1 MKNYQKGF
9 VNIVIA
15 VVIVAGI
22 VGLVA
27 WKNDFLP
34 KNIISGFNNKEQE
47 SQTINSDNEY
57 SPISESNTL
66 TKDSPKSEKI
76 VPKASTPTKTT
87 VTQSAGIS
95 QNASDLAE
103 AQSNLAKINA
113 QYQQM
118 GIELGK
124 KLSIVTPSGNNIL
137 EPGKPVT
144 VVFSPVSGASS
155 YEITITKPA
164 YVDRSRRLI
173 SGDKIDTL
181 FREIT
186 SETTHVII
194 VPKSNDYETT
204 ENGYNGE
211 NLVVKAL
218 DRSGN
223 QLKVSVSQQGK
234 QYEIPAMD
242 QKQIKIL
249 TLPTQPNLL
258 DADTY
263 VLEKT
268 GGTVTLKFGAL
279 QAPYVKRKLIF
290 LCPLE
295 VSQMASIDG
304 VGCSGPRPTPIEFG
318 SEAFTKKMIV
328 KANPFPGR
336 DTAIALRVQYY
347 DANGNEANPEGLDDD
362 SWLSIKIKK

>member
-9 VNIVIA
+9 AIPLIIA
-15 VVIVAGI
+15 IIAI
-22 VGLVA
+22 LAVGGGVYY
-27 WKNDFLP
+27 
-34 KNIISGFNNKEQE
+34 S
-47 SQTINSDNEY
+47 SQI
-57 SPISESNTL
+57 
-66 TKDSPKSEKI
+66 K
-76 VPKASTPTKTT
+76 KASQQD
-87 VTQSAGIS
+87 VTNSSDDIQSAPNNASAS
-95 QNASDLAE
+95 QNASDVAE
-103 AQSNLAKINA
+103 AQSNLAKINV

-118 GIELGK
+118 GIEQGK
-124 KLSIVTPSGNNIL
+124 KLIIATPSGNNIL
-137 EPGKPVT
+137 EPGKPLT
-144 VVFSPVSGASS
+144 VVFSPVRGAIS

-173 SGDKIDTL
+173 RGDKVDTL
-181 FREIT
+181 FREVT
-186 SETTHVII
+186 SETTHTII

-211 NLVVKAL
+211 NIVVKAL
-218 DRSGN
+218 DQSGN
-223 QLKVSVSQQGK
+223 QLKVHISQQGK

-249 TLPTQPNLL
+249 SLPTQPNLL

-263 VLEKT
+263 VLGKE

-279 QAPYVKRKLIF
+279 QSPYVKRKITF

-304 VGCSGPRPTPIEFG
+304 VACSGPRPTPLEFG

-336 DTAIALRVQYY
+336 DTAVALRVQYY
-347 DANGNEANPEGLDDD
+347 GVNGNEANSQGLDDA